1 MARSPK
7 QIANS
12 MRVIAVAAIA
22 KEFRKSA
29 IIERIKTIAKNK
41 GMVYTGELSNKGLLE
56 KVSNDNDWLVRRNA
70 VVVNVGPIEG
80 GVPSYVEIVVNLTE
94 ETKIKKKYFYLT
106 EYSDNKKWMPNVDKI
121 AAWVRGKGIESGE
134 KEVRRAAWAIS
145 KHLSK
150 KGIKKTNVANPLKY
164 KRTGVDATIDRG
176 LENAANRITELYG
189 ELVVDAVVTTFDN
202 LDI

>member
-41 GMVYTGELSNKGLLE
+41 GMVYTGELSNRGLLE

-121 AAWVRGKGIESGE
+121 AAWVRGKGLGDRDWET
-134 KEVRRAAWAIS
+134 IS
-145 KHLSK
+145 
-150 KGIKKTNVANPLKY
+150 T
-164 KRTGVDATIDRG
+164 
-176 LENAANRITELYG
+176 
-189 ELVVDAVVTTFDN
+189 
-202 LDI
+202 